1 MNTRRKIQTIALF
14 KGVVKNYTIFLL
26 ICQDRRKKKEKV

>member
-1 MNTRRKIQTIALF
+1 MNTHRKIQTIALF
-14 KGVVKNYTIFLL
+14 KGTVKNYTTLLL